1 MHKIVVGAGL
11 GCNKFLTKGLDVNKK
26 ILVVDNNKVIL
37 KLLTHMLQ
45 KMGHEVKT
53 AEDGLSALEVLKSYQ
68 PDVMFIDLIMPN
80 IAGDTLCRI
89 IRKKPELD
97 SIFLAIISAVA
108 VEEQIDFVAFGA
120 DACIA
125 KGPAKEMEKH
135 ITTVLAHVEK
145 KEILPFDGEILGAQ
159 DVYGRE
165 ITKELLATKKHF
177 EITLENMGDGFLEL
191 TWSGKIFFV
200 NSMAIALFKSSE
212 EKLLSLNFF
221 DFFKEN
227 QRAYIADYFDQLQR
241 SPVEIG
247 EEHPIKING
256 KYVLLKFVPINEQEQ
271 KSIIVLIKD
280 ITQRKLAE
288 QKLHDHM
295 SHLEQVVA
303 ERTEKYNKINKKL
316 QRKILE
322 HMKINDELEFAT
334 RQWSNTF
341 DAISDFVSVH
351 DQNMKFVRVN
361 KALATYLGKDPEE
374 LLGRYCYEVMHNMNS
389 PWPNCPHVK
398 AIEKNEVVT
407 EEIDDPHIGIP
418 LLVTCSPF
426 LNDDGSLMG
435 SVHIARDIFQQKKSE
450 NEREALIAQ
459 LQEALSR
466 VKQLSGII
474 PICAS
479 CKQIRDDKGYWSQVE
494 AYIRDHSEAEFSHS
508 ICPICAKKLYPE
520 GYEAVYGEDEDN
532 SSNKG

>member
-1 MHKIVVGAGL
+1 M
-11 GCNKFLTKGLDVNKK
+11 NKK

-37 KLLTHMLQ
+37 KFLTHMLQ

-53 AEDGLSALEVLKSYQ
+53 AEDGLSALEVLKSYL
-68 PDVMFIDLIMPN
+68 PDAMFIDLIMPN
-80 IAGDTLCRI
+80 IGGDTLCRI

-108 VEEQIDFVAFGA
+108 VEEQIDFAGFGA

-135 ITTVLAHVEK
+135 ITTVLAHTEK
-145 KEILPFDGEILGAQ
+145 KELHPLKGEILGAQ

-165 ITKELLATKKHF
+165 VTKELLATKKHF

-191 TWSGKIFFV
+191 TWSGKIIFV
-200 NSMAIALFKSSE
+200 NSTATALFNSSE
-212 EKLLSLNFF
+212 EKILSSNFLDNF
-221 DFFKEN
+221 EEN
-227 QRAYIADYFDQLQR
+227 QRDNIANYFDQLRQA
-241 SPVEIG
+241 PVEIG
-247 EEHPIKING
+247 EDSPIEVNG
-256 KYVLLKFVPINEQEQ
+256 KYVLLKFVPIDEQEQ
-271 KSIIVLIKD
+271 KSIIVLMKD
-280 ITQRKLAE
+280 ITQRKFAE
-288 QKLHDHM
+288 QKLHEHM

-316 QRKILE
+316 QEKIVEGLRTNDKLE
-322 HMKINDELEFAT
+322 YST

-351 DQNMKFVRVN
+351 DKDMRFLRVN
-361 KALATYLGKDPEE
+361 KALATYVGKEPEE
-374 LLGRYCYEVMHNMNS
+374 LIGRYCYEVMHNRKS

-398 AIEKNEVVT
+398 AIEKNEVIT

-426 LNDDGSLMG
+426 FHDDGSLLG
-435 SVHIARDIFQQKKSE
+435 SVHIARNISQQKKSE
-450 NEREALIAQ
+450 NEREALIAK
-459 LQEALSR
+459 LQEALSK

-479 CKQIRDDKGYWSQVE
+479 CKQVRDDKGFWNQVE
-494 AYIRDHSEAEFSHS
+494 MYIRDHSEAEFSHS
-508 ICPICAKKLYPE
+508 ICPKCAKKLYPE
-520 GYEAVYGEDEDN
+520 EYEAICREDKEN